1 MSGKLFIDSFEKL
14 PIIIA
19 EAGVNHNGDP
29 RLAMKLVEAA
39 AEAGADMIKFQT
51 FKAEECA
58 SAYAPAAQYQRKTE
72 ISSQLELLRGLELD
86 FAVFARLKKFSEE
99 KGLAFLSTPDGSAS
113 LKCLIEIKVDAVK
126 IGSGEVTNLPF
137 LAEIAASRLPVIF
150 STGMSTIGE
159 VEKAV
164 ACLKKNGC
172 TDLTLLH
179 CTSEYPAPANEINLR
194 TMKTMRQAFSLPVGL
209 SDHSTGFEA
218 AIAATALGACII
230 EKHFTLDRNLPG
242 PDHAASIEPAE
253 LKTMVDSVRKT
264 AEMMGSAIK
273 VPSPA
278 EMKNMP
284 LVRRGICAARAIKA
298 GQKIVRQDLA
308 CKRPT
313 GDLAPEMLDLIV
325 GRIALR
331 DFQPDQPICWNQLGQ
346 VDE

>member
-1 MSGKLFIDSFEKL
+1 MSGKLFIDSFENL

-39 AEAGADMIKFQT
+39 AEAGADMVKFQT

-58 SAYAPAAQYQRKTE
+58 SAFAPAAQYQRKTE
-72 ISSQLELLRGLELD
+72 ISGQLELLHGLELD
-86 FAVFARLKKFSEE
+86 FAVFAELKKLAKE
-99 KGLAFLSTPDGSAS
+99 KGMAFLSTPDGSAS
-113 LKCLIEIKVDAVK
+113 LKCLIEIHVDAIK

-137 LAEIAASRLPVIF
+137 LAEIAAARLPVIF

-164 ACLKKNGC
+164 ACLKNHGC
-172 TDLTLLH
+172 TDIMLLH

-194 TMKTMRQAFSLPVGL
+194 VMKTMQQAFSLPVGL
-209 SDHSTGFEA
+209 SDHSNGFEA

-242 PDHAASIEPAE
+242 PDHAASLEPAE
-253 LKTMVDSVRKT
+253 LKAMISSIRKT
-264 AEMMGSAIK
+264 AAMMGSAIK
-273 VPSPA
+273 APSPA
-278 EMKNMP
+278 EMKNLP
-284 LVRRGICAARAIKA
+284 LVRRGICAARKIRA
-298 GQKIVRQDLA
+298 GQKISLEDLA

-325 GRIALR
+325 GRIALC